1 MSDRCKEFRQLLGG
15 LEEEEVLR
23 MVEGSLK
30 EGFPPMEIIGCLTKG
45 MEVVGKRFEEK
56 EYFVADLMYAGEIMS
71 QASAL
76 IEPFLSGER
85 VGSGEPL
92 VIGTVADDYH
102 DVGKNILIT
111 LLKIAGF
118 EVHDLGVDV
127 HEDVFISKLEA
138 TGARILGLSSLLTT
152 SRPQIKTILDAL
164 EKKGIRDRVSVMVG
178 GAAVTQRFA
187 DEVGA
192 DEYAKTAM
200 DAVKTCRILTE

>member
-1 MSDRCKEFRQLLGG
+1 MGD

-23 MVEGSLK
+23 MVEESLK
-30 EGFPPMEIIGCLTKG
+30 EGFPPMDIIGCLTEG

-76 IEPFLSGER
+76 IEPFLSGGM

-127 HEDVFISKLEA
+127 HEDGFISKLEA

-152 SRPQIKTILDAL
+152 SRPQIRTIIDEL
-164 EKKGIRDRVSVMVG
+164 EKRGMRGRVKVMVG

-192 DEYAKTAM
+192 DEYAETAM
-200 DAVKTCRILTE
+200 AAVTICKNLTG